1 MPTGFDYLGHDKALQ
16 QHWLKRIVA
25 IVFDAVLIYVPIMI
39 FVSMLSERGFVSA
52 GLLSGIVLFLYS
64 SLFDYAVGGT
74 VGKMI
79 MQMKSVSTG
88 GAMSMSQSLMRN
100 VTKIFV
106 LLLLLDWIVGLAV
119 ETRDPRQKWTDQ
131 VGHTSVIVYN
141 RPGGI

>member
-39 FVSMLSERGFVSA
+39 FVSMLSGRHFVSF
-52 GLLSGIVLFLYS
+52 GLFSGIVLFLYS

-79 MQMKSVSTG
+79 MQMKSVSIG

-131 VGHTSVIVYN
+131 IAHTSVIIHDH
-141 RPGGI
+141 PSGA

>member
-1 MPTGFDYLGHDKALQ
+1 MPTGFDYLGHDRALQ

-25 IVFDAVLIYVPIMI
+25 IVLDAVLIYVPIML
-39 FVSMLSERGFVSA
+39 FVSMLSGRYFVGS

-64 SLFDYAVGGT
+64 SLFDYVVGGT

-79 MQMKSVSTG
+79 MHMKSVSIG
-88 GAMSMSQSLMRN
+88 GAMSISQSLMRN

-106 LLLLLDWIVGLAV
+106 LLLLLDWIMGLAV

-131 VGHTSVIVYN
+131 VGHTSVITYD
-141 RPGGI
+141 RGGKT

>member
-1 MPTGFDYLGHDKALQ
+1 MPTGFDYLGHDRALQ

-25 IVFDAVLIYVPIMI
+25 IVLDAVLIYVPIML
-39 FVSMLSERGFVSA
+39 FVSMLSGRYFVGS

-64 SLFDYAVGGT
+64 SLFDYVVGGT

-79 MQMKSVSTG
+79 MHMKSVSIG
-88 GAMSMSQSLMRN
+88 GAMSISQSLMRN

-106 LLLLLDWIVGLAV
+106 LLLLLDWIMGLAV

-131 VGHTSVIVYN
+131 VGHTSVITYD
-141 RPGGI
+141 RGSKT